1 MTARDEQPAESAEPR
16 ESPLFEAFE
25 WVPTRLRS
33 GPYDLLSDVRDIV
46 GGVATAMQMI
56 ESSRMNVENGDAPL
70 LGVQAECSL
79 QRMSIAAMRC
89 VELRVA
95 NHLEYMNCSG
105 GARVPVQREK
115 EDTAP
120 GAIK

>member
-1 MTARDEQPAESAEPR
+1 MTTITDNNQA
-16 ESPLFEAFE
+16 PLFEAFE
-25 WVPTRLRS
+25 WVPTRLQR

-56 ESSRMNVENGDAPL
+56 ERSRMNVENGDAPL
-70 LGVQAECSL
+70 LGEQAESSL
-79 QRMSIAAMRC
+79 QRMSIATMRC
-89 VELRVA
+89 LERRVA
-95 NHLEYMNCSG
+95 NHLEHMSCSR

-115 EDTAP
+115 EAAAP